1 MKTQVTFRHLDSN
14 NALQEAAHQS
24 IKKFEKFFDGITSTN
39 VEFINEATKQVE
51 FTVQVQGNTLVA
63 RDESEDFHKSLNEAT
78 DKMIRQIRKWKTKA
92 FKN

>member
-1 MKTQVTFRHLDSN
+1 MKTQVTFRHLNSN
-14 NALQEAAHQS
+14 PALQDAAMSS
-24 IKKFEKFFDGITSTN
+24 IKKFEKFFGGITSTN

-63 RDESEDFHKSLNEAT
+63 SEESDDFHKSLSEAT
-78 DKMIRQIRKWKTKA
+78 DKMIRQIRKWKAKT